1 MGALG
6 LLVMII
12 WENLQDLSE
21 EKKECIR
28 ICEQCEYLGEFKN
41 CTEHECGCFVTS
53 IVIEGLGCPH
63 NKW

>member
-6 LLVMII
+6 LLGMII
-12 WENLQDLSE
+12 WENLQDLTE

-28 ICEQCEYLGEFKN
+28 ICEQCEYLGEYKN

-53 IVIEGLGCPH
+53 IVIEGLNCPH